1 MGSMIEFARPD
12 GGRTKGYLADA
23 GAGKPAIVVIQEWW
37 GLTEQICSVADRFAR
52 AGITALAPDL
62 FKGRIAASEDE
73 ASHMMTGL
81 DFADATHQDVRGAA
95 WRLKSQGLKVAVTG
109 FCMGGALT
117 VAAAVHVPEVE
128 AAVCYYGMPPKEF
141 ADPAKIRIP
150 FQGHFANDDGWV
162 TPAVVDDLEATL
174 KKTGVKFE
182 IYRYD
187 AKHAFCNERRPE
199 GWIGNWP
206 STSGR

>member
-1 MGSMIEFARPD
+1 
-12 GGRTKGYLADA
+12 
-23 GAGKPAIVVIQEWW
+23 
-37 GLTEQICSVADRFAR
+37 
-52 AGITALAPDL
+52 
-62 FKGRIAASEDE
+62 
-73 ASHMMTGL
+73 
-81 DFADATHQDVRGAA
+81 
-95 WRLKSQGLKVAVTG
+95 
-109 FCMGGALT
+109 
-117 VAAAVHVPEVE
+117 
-128 AAVCYYGMPPKEF
+128 MPPKEF

-199 GWIGNWP
+199 VYNADAAEKAWERTLKFLGANL
-206 STSGR
+206 